1 MKAGRYDR
9 VRLLVDVSSE
19 FRDEVLARGAE
30 GTVVE
35 TFELPREGYAVDF
48 AIPDDRLAGGH
59 RYENVMLA
67 PDQFEVVARQ
77 AGR

>member
-19 FRDEVLARGAE
+19 IRDRVLPQGAE

-35 TFELPREGYAVDF
+35 TFEQPREGYAVDF
-48 AIPDDRLAGGH
+48 PVPDSRLVGGH
-59 RYENVMLA
+59 AWENVMLT
-67 PDQFEVVARQ
+67 PDQFEVVARHRQ
-77 AGR
+77 A